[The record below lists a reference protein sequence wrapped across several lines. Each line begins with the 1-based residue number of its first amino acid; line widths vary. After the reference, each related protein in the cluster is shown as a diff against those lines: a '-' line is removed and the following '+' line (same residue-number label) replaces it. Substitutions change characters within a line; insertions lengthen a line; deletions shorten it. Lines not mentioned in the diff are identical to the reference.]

1 MINNKTSTKKCS
13 GCAKEFTFKESI
25 SPHRKYC
32 SKRCYL
38 DASKWGVKKEE
49 KTEDIM
55 IEVKK
60 KNLFE
65 RFIQFLQKLK
75 GK

>member
-1 MINNKTSTKKCS
+1 MNKTSTKKCL

-25 SPHRKYC
+25 TPQRKYC

-38 DASKWGVKKEE
+38 DAGKWGIKPETKEVVE
-49 KTEDIM
+49 
-55 IEVKK
+55 EVKDEK
-60 KNLFE
+60 KSPLKRLFQ
-65 RFIQFLQKLK
+65 FIKNII